1 MTGLLDG
8 VALRLVPTFGP
19 GPLPAPVPPVP
30 PVPPWPSGRTRA
42 TGTGSG
48 TVAERLSAH
57 LASSLRALWSMTPTL
72 DRIEGWGAEL
82 RHRLDAGHRLLV
94 AGNGGSAALA
104 QHLVGELVGRFDRE
118 RPAYSALALSAETV
132 GLTAIGND
140 YGYDHTF
147 ARQVEAHGR
156 EGDVFL
162 ALSTSGRSRN
172 LLTATAAARE
182 RGLRCWAMTGPG
194 PNPLTARADDALTV
208 AAGATAC
215 VQDVQQVVVHLLC
228 LAFELAGPDAG
239 RGPDGLGAEGDGPCP
254 G

>member
-1 MTGLLDG
+1 MT
-8 VALRLVPTFGP
+8 LVPTSGP
-19 GPLPAPVPPVP
+19 RPRPEPPAE
-30 PVPPWPSGRTRA
+30 S
-42 TGTGSG
+42 
-48 TVAERLSAH
+48 VADQLSAH

-72 DRIEGWGAEL
+72 DRIERWGAEL
-82 RHRLDAGHRLLV
+82 RGRLDDGHRLLV

-118 RPAYSALALSAETV
+118 RPAYSAIALTAETV

-156 EGDVFL
+156 DGDVFL
-162 ALSTSGRSRN
+162 ALSTSGRSPN
-172 LLTATAAARE
+172 LLTATTAARE

-194 PNPLTARADDALTV
+194 PNPLTLRADEAVTV
-208 AAGATAC
+208 STPATAC

-228 LAFELAGPDAG
+228 LAFELAPDAADPAG
-239 RGPDGLGAEGDGPCP
+239 RADAAEPDPDPEGADPCRS
-254 G
+254 